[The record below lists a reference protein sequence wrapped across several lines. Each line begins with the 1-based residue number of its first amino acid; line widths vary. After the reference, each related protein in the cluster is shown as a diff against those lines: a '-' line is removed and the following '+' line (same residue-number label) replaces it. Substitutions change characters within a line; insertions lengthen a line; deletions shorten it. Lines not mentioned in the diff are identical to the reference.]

1 MPGRSGLKACEGRL
15 GDFGLPEAATVRR
28 VKGFPPPVAAK
39 WNDGS
44 FGIGPGPST
53 AIVEAAQLFAGL
65 RKVLNLSLDAA
76 ADLLATEP
84 NVIAALETGQ
94 IDALPPWPETQRLV
108 SAYTGLAGCD
118 PGPVLSILRAE
129 LDRRHNDSSRAI
141 GATVSEFSDR
151 AAPPTFLTRQPG
163 PSPNAPEDPVEIQQA
178 GPRWRKGRGG
188 RPVPVGSALVDQAE
202 NARPRLKYRL
212 STAGIGAGL
221 VRGVST
227 VVLNRGVYIGIL
239 SVGLVAAIVF
249 ALCQPT
255 VVSILSSR
263 LPDPMSRGLR
273 SVHDYLLIRFAPERE
288 GLRWIEVDDPRARR
302 TDKLHNVRQ
311 TD

>member
-1 MPGRSGLKACEGRL
+1 M
-15 GDFGLPEAATVRR
+15 
-28 VKGFPPPVAAK
+28 AAK

-44 FGIGPGPST
+44 YGIGPGASS

-84 NVIAALETGQ
+84 NVIIALETGQ
-94 IDALPPWPETQRLV
+94 IEALPPWPETQRLV

-129 LDRRHNDSSRAI
+129 LDTRRNDGSRTT
-141 GATVSEFSDR
+141 GAPITEFSDNS
-151 AAPPTFLTRQPG
+151 APPAFLAGGPTPKTSEVPDDVQP
-163 PSPNAPEDPVEIQQA
+163 A

-188 RPVPVGSALVDQAE
+188 RPVPIGNALVDQE
-202 NARPRLKYRL
+202 GQRPRLQYSL
-212 STAGIGAGL
+212 SATGLGRGVVRGLATLVVNRGARIALLSLLLVAGIIFG
-221 VRGVST
+221 
-227 VVLNRGVYIGIL
+227 
-239 SVGLVAAIVF
+239 
-249 ALCQPT
+249 LCQPT
-255 VVSILSSR
+255 FVSILSSR

-273 SVHDYLLIRFAPERE
+273 SVHDYLLVRFAPERE

-302 TDKLHNVRQ
+302 TDKLHNARQ

>member
-1 MPGRSGLKACEGRL
+1 M
-15 GDFGLPEAATVRR
+15 
-28 VKGFPPPVAAK
+28 AAK

-44 FGIGPGPST
+44 FGIGQGPST

-65 RKVLNLSLDAA
+65 RSVLNLSLDAA

-84 NVIAALETGQ
+84 NVIVALETGQ

-129 LDRRHNDSSRAI
+129 LDRQHSDSPSSS
-141 GATVSEFSDR
+141 GAGISEFPDSV
-151 AAPPTFLTRQPG
+151 AAPAFLARQPG
-163 PSPNAPEDPVEIQQA
+163 PAPTPPEEPAEIQPA

-188 RPVPVGSALVDQAE
+188 RPVPVGSALIDQGE
-202 NARPRLKYRL
+202 NARPSRQYNV
-212 STAGIGAGL
+212 STADVGRGL
-221 VRGVST
+221 TRGVANIVS
-227 VVLNRGVYIGIL
+227 NRGVHIGLL
-239 SVGLVAAIVF
+239 SVAMVAGIIF
-249 ALCQPT
+249 ALCQPAFI
-255 VVSILSSR
+255 SILSSR
-263 LPDPMSRGLR
+263 LPDPMSHGLR